1 MEVSLLILALDG
13 SPRTTEEDPGMKW
26 NNLGAHRHLLGQ
38 YREAADCYRKALE
51 IWGQSAPASR
61 ANTLLNLVTLERQ
74 QGNYAQSNAYLR
86 EARLLESSARME
98 IAAVHLLREQ
108 GQPERA
114 RRLAEQI
121 RLRKDLVPADRA
133 SAAEAIAQ
141 TYRDERQYELAA
153 QFWQDAASI
162 WIDEPNSERRLATAL
177 NNLAE
182 LSSAKQK
189 YECAENYARQ
199 ALEITERALGP
210 HHRHTAIARNNLAQA
225 MRLRGTTTERGVTER
240 AEELYLQAIADLRA
254 LGQDSAAD
262 VGRFLGNL
270 ANFYHAL
277 GRETRAVGAYRD
289 AIAEL
294 TGARG
299 VTVTEIAIHTASLAD
314 VRASQGRF
322 VEALKLYADSLP
334 TLESAWGSA
343 DERLKKVRIRYTQVK
358 RLADHYRV
366 AVD

>member
-1 MEVSLLILALDG
+1 MWMEISVLILALDG
-13 SPRTTEEDPGMKW
+13 TPRVAEDDPGMRW

-51 IWGQSAPASR
+51 IWGGSASAQR
-61 ANTLLNLVTLERQ
+61 ANTLLNLATLERQ
-74 QGNYAQSNAYLR
+74 QKNYSQSEAYLR
-86 EARLLESSARME
+86 QARQIENSPRME
-98 IAAVHLLREQ
+98 IAAVQLLREQ

-114 RRLAEQI
+114 RRMAEQI
-121 RLRKDLVPADRA
+121 RLRKDLIPADRA

-141 TYRDERQYELAA
+141 SYRDERRYELAA
-153 QFWQDAASI
+153 QFWQEAASI

-182 LSSAKQK
+182 LSSAKQN

-225 MRLRGTTTERGVTER
+225 MRLRGVTDKV
-240 AEELYLQAIADLRA
+240 EELYLQAIADLRA

-277 GRETRAVGAYRD
+277 GRETRAVAAYRD
-289 AIAEL
+289 AITEL

-322 VEALKLYADSLP
+322 VEALKLYGDSVP
-334 TLESAWGSA
+334 KLESAWGQG
-343 DERLKKVRIRYTQVK
+343 DERLKKVRIRYAQVK
-358 RLADHYRV
+358 KLADHYRV